1 MTTVRPSPDKLN
13 YMELEITCYTCH
25 EIFIVFFD
33 ITDGSYTE
41 VVDCEVCCRPNNISL
56 DFKQNKIVRLD
67 ISDGN
72 E

>member
-1 MTTVRPSPDKLN
+1 MITVRLNPEKLS

-25 EIFIVFFD
+25 KSFIVFFD

-41 VVDCEVCCRPNNISL
+41 IVDCEVCCRPNNVSI
-56 DFKQNKIVRLD
+56 DFKRNKLARLD
-67 ISDGN
+67 ISGGN

>member
-25 EIFIVFFD
+25 ESFIVFFD
-33 ITDGSYTE
+33 ITNGSYTE
-41 VVDCEVCCRPNNISL
+41 IVDCEVCCRPNHISL
-56 DFKQNKIVRLD
+56 DFKQDKIVRLD

>member
-1 MTTVRPSPDKLN
+1 MTTVRLDPDKSN

-25 EIFIVFFD
+25 ETFIVFFD
-33 ITDGSYTE
+33 ITDRSYTE
-41 VVDCEVCCRPNNISL
+41 EVDCEVCCRPNNISL
-56 DFKQNKIVRLD
+56 DIKQDKIVRLD